1 MAKKMLLKS
10 SSLLHNTGNL
20 NTVTRTYCFK
30 GDLIMQVNTKIT
42 ADSEIKNI
50 KIDDELRVCPAC
62 GYEYGFH
69 TSFLKVNAGKDSPV
83 KSTREVYQVILICP
97 ECGAR
102 YDVGWRVSFAE
113 PGNRVVRTTG
123 NQVAIL

>member
-1 MAKKMLLKS
+1 MAKKMPLKS

-20 NTVTRTYCFK
+20 NTVTRTYCFN
-30 GDLIMQVNTKIT
+30 GDLIMPVM
-42 ADSEIKNI
+42 SEIKNI
-50 KIDDELRVCPAC
+50 KIKDELRICPAC

-83 KSTREVYQVILICP
+83 KSTRDVYQVILICP

-113 PGNRVVRTTG
+113 PENRVVRTTG
-123 NQVAIL
+123 NQVATL